1 MKKSS
6 QLVFLVVCFAI
17 SPLMAQPARRGAR
30 PPAVPPPL
38 LMEQLSRMTPKER
51 DHVLGRLPSERRSVI
66 EDRLRKYSEMPEP
79 ARRRLRDEYN
89 LFQRLPPE
97 KQQEMRKLFKQLFE
111 FPEDR
116 RRVLRREL
124 FRLRNMTPDR
134 RASRMNSARFK
145 EDLTEDERE
154 FLMSLTELFSR
165 PAESTH
171 NRASGP

>member
-1 MKKSS
+1 
-6 QLVFLVVCFAI
+6 
-17 SPLMAQPARRGAR
+17 
-30 PPAVPPPL
+30 
-38 LMEQLSRMTPKER
+38 
-51 DHVLGRLPSERRSVI
+51 
-66 EDRLRKYSEMPEP
+66 MPEP

-145 EDLTEDERE
+145 EDFNEEERE

-165 PAESTH
+165 PAQSTH
-171 NRASGP
+171 N